1 MKLNNKNPIV
11 EVSTLIIPQVVNG
24 DGDIVISGVKRLVEL
39 GELLVITDVLTKLEQ
54 QVIGIM

>member
-1 MKLNNKNPIV
+1 MKDC
-11 EVSTLIIPQVVNG
+11 IPQVDNG

-54 QVIGIM
+54 